1 MSLTYL
7 NIQQVDAGG
16 IENTDIASKASV
28 NLVQDNVSALSSN
41 VNVSN
46 AWVNAND
53 YSTYLQAQS
62 NDYSTYLQAQSNDY
76 STLLAARANDYT
88 TYLAALANDGVTVA
102 TARGNDHSTLLSAQ
116 ANDGAT
122 LLSARANDYTTYLA
136 ALANDGVTVA
146 TARGNDHSTLLSAQ
160 ANDFSTFTNLSAN
173 DFNTLQ
179 TARANDY
186 TTYLAALAN
195 DGVTLASARANDHAT
210 LLSAQANDYSTFLA
224 VEANVYNP
232 FQYLNA
238 NGGGD
243 VANAWVN
250 ANDYTTYTTLKSQ
263 IDLVNS
269 NTASLGSVYADKFE
283 IDGSTNVFTLSNSI
297 SSEEALLVYIDGVL
311 QHSDAYVL
319 SGLTLTLANTLPLP
333 IATLGVRSLSALA
346 ASGTANLASDYYTL
360 DGSTNA
366 FALSRSVTTANN
378 ILVSLSGVVQAP
390 DVHYVVSSNTL
401 TIANSE
407 PLAANVVL
415 EVRHLS
421 IVNQTVG
428 GGSTGGVSYLKTYAL
443 G

>member
-1 MSLTYL
+1 MSLTNL
-7 NIQQVDAGG
+7 NIQQVDTQG
-16 IENTDIASKASV
+16 IENTDIASKTSV
-28 NLVQDNVSALSSN
+28 NLVQDNVSALSAN

-53 YSTYLQAQS
+53 YA
-62 NDYSTYLQAQSNDY
+62 TYLQAQSNDY
-76 STLLAARANDYT
+76 STLLAAQSNDYATLLAAQANDYSTYLVVNANVYNTYTVLNDQIVQINSNLSFTNAWVNANDYT
-88 TYLAALANDGVTVA
+88 TYL
-102 TARGNDHSTLLSAQ
+102 SAQ
-116 ANDGAT
+116 ANDYATLLTTAANDYATLLAAQSNDYSTFLAVEANIYNTYTTLAANSDVSNAWVNANDYNT
-122 LLSARANDYTTYLA
+122 LLSAYS
-136 ALANDGVTVA
+136 NDG
-146 TARGNDHSTLLSAQ
+146 S
-160 ANDFSTFTNLSAN
+160 
-173 DFNTLQ
+173 
-179 TARANDY
+179 
-186 TTYLAALAN
+186 
-195 DGVTLASARANDHAT
+195 T
-210 LLSAQANDYSTFLA
+210 LLSAQANDYSTYTTLD
-224 VEANVYNP
+224 ANVYNT

-238 NGGGD
+238 NIGGGGGD

-250 ANDYTTYTTLKSQ
+250 ANDYSTYITLKSQ

-269 NTASLGSVYADKFE
+269 NTASLGSVYAEKFE
-283 IDGSTNVFTLSNSI
+283 IDGSTNAFTLSNSI

-311 QHSDAYVL
+311 QHSDAYTI

-360 DGSTNA
+360 DGSTNV

-428 GGSTGGVSYLKTYAL
+428 GGTTGGVSYLKTYAL